1 MIAVDT
7 SVIVAIVLEEPE
19 AETFKTVLRKESIVI
34 GWPTLFEIRTVLAA
48 KRFSN
53 AGDIVNRFMD
63 APNITSVAFDEK
75 YYRAAEQA
83 LERYGKGRHPAGLNM
98 GDCFSYAVAAVNKA
112 PLLFKGQ
119 DFGQSDLK
127 LHPESSTV

>member
-19 AETFKTVLRKESIVI
+19 AEAFKTVLRKEAIVI

-48 KRFSN
+48 KNFSN
-53 AGDIVNRFMD
+53 AADIVNRFVE
-63 APNITSVAFDEK
+63 APNITAIAFDEK
-75 YYRAAEQA
+75 HYQAAEHA

-98 GDCFSYAVAAVNKA
+98 GDCFSYAIAAVNKV
-112 PLLFKGQ
+112 PILFKGY
-119 DFGQSDLK
+119 DFANTDLK
-127 LHPESSTV
+127 LHPVSSTV